1 MIPGKERVIQK
12 IQLSCYVNLTVHL
25 FASKFSNFDTPNIE
39 IFEFLYFQTA
49 FFTNLQMFVY
59 LCLATFNI
67 IFVFL

>member
-49 FFTNLQMFVY
+49 FFTNL
-59 LCLATFNI
+59 
-67 IFVFL
+67 